1 MTPIFKGNPYTLGE
15 AQAHLSAS
23 TLGSRMT
30 FVQADPLEFL
40 QKTTDNYEVAA
51 IAHSIW
57 YYSSPA
63 YLEHLLA
70 ALISR
75 VKRVCI
81 AEYALTATDP
91 RSMPHLLSAL
101 TQASLECRKPISK
114 SNIRTVLSPR
124 AIDDMALAAGLLR
137 KKQHTFVPNEGM
149 RDGQWETWAVV
160 DDAYAKEIEECV
172 KDPRE
177 KAVVYA
183 LRDAVTAIVDPSNK
197 TAVKTM
203 DVWVASYATA

>member
-1 MTPIFKGNPYTLGE
+1 
-15 AQAHLSAS
+15 
-23 TLGSRMT
+23 MT
-30 FVQADPLEFL
+30 FVRADPLEFL
-40 QKTTDNYEVAA
+40 QTTTDKYDVAA

-57 YYSSPA
+57 YFSSPA
-63 YLEHLLA
+63 FLEQLLA

-81 AEYALTATDP
+81 AEFALIATDP
-91 RSMPHLLSAL
+91 RSTPHLLAAL
-101 TQASLECRKPISK
+101 TEASLECRKPISK

-124 AIDDMALAAGLLR
+124 AIDGMALAAGLLR
-137 KKQHTFVPNEGM
+137 EKQHTFVPNEGM

-177 KAVVYA
+177 MAVVYA
-183 LRDAVTAIVDPSNK
+183 MRDAVSAIVDPSDK
-197 TAVKTM
+197 AAVKTM